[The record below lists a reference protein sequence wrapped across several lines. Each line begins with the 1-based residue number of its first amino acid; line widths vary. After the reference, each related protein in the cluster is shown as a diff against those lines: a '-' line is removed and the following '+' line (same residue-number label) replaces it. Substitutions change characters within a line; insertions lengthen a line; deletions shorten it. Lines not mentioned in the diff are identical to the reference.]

1 MIFGKFCLF
10 DEWIFDVYLFKE
22 SFNFSLRGLTAYCYS
37 ILCVCVFFFSAGKL
51 VGEITQLS
59 FISQTWSF
67 YCFLPLPNESKHEI
81 RFAETVFLKVCF
93 SHDWFRFV
101 RRKNNRKF
109 KVASHL
115 FDKCTRALDSIYN
128 SEEMTPPKQ
137 GNNRGENPQKL
148 SIVSRSQNQ

>member
-1 MIFGKFCLF
+1 MFIYSKKALISHYEVIPSLSHCIL
-10 DEWIFDVYLFKE
+10 LFK
-22 SFNFSLRGLTAYCYS
+22 FV
-37 ILCVCVFFFSAGKL
+37 CVCVCVFSAGKL

-81 RFAETVFLKVCF
+81 RFAKTVFLKVCF

>member
-1 MIFGKFCLF
+1 MIFGKFCIF

-22 SFNFSLRGLTAYCYS
+22 SFNFSLRGDPFIVSLHTG
-37 ILCVCVFFFSAGKL
+37 IQFCVCVCVGFFSAGNL
-51 VGEITQLS
+51 IGEIAHLS

-101 RRKNNRKF
+101 RRKK
-109 KVASHL
+109 
-115 FDKCTRALDSIYN
+115 
-128 SEEMTPPKQ
+128 
-137 GNNRGENPQKL
+137 
-148 SIVSRSQNQ
+148 

>member
-1 MIFGKFCLF
+1 MFIYSKKALISHYEVIPSLSHCIL
-10 DEWIFDVYLFKE
+10 L
-22 SFNFSLRGLTAYCYS
+22 FNFV
-37 ILCVCVFFFSAGKL
+37 CVCFFQCRQTCRRNYTAIL
-51 VGEITQLS
+51 YLS
-59 FISQTWSF
+59 NLELLLFF
-67 YCFLPLPNESKHEI
+67 YLYPNESKHEI
-81 RFAETVFLKVCF
+81 RFAKTVFLKVCF